1 MRSSGSEPVDA
12 CGRSSMD
19 LNSSRRNPGG
29 DIVEWRL
36 LRASGGPFST
46 WRLVSLVFV
55 YSPGQ
60 LSALGVDF
68 LDRFLALATPL
79 LLDPTIVRSFPGSC
93 IGVR

>member
-19 LNSSRRNPGG
+19 LNGSRRNPGG

-36 LRASGGPFST
+36 FRASGGPFST

-55 YSPGQ
+55 CCPGH
-60 LSALGVDF
+60 LSAPGVDF

-79 LLDPTIVRSFPGSC
+79 LLVH
-93 IGVR
+93 